1 MKEIRLLVDDK
12 NVDSVV
18 AVVNSLNTELINE
31 ISIVDSKMAI
41 ESVELNHNEVRE
53 HIKHE
58 ESPEEKREKL
68 FSFASATIVLLTIA
82 AIYFEIYDQTY
93 VPPFLRLILA
103 VYWLYS
109 LAGIMV
115 SRQGSDYWVSKL
127 YFNVTK

>member
-12 NVDSVV
+12 NVDSVL
-18 AVVNSLNTELINE
+18 AVLNSLNTELVNE
-31 ISIVDSKMAI
+31 VSIVDKTTEI
-41 ESVELNHNEVRE
+41 KSVEMSHNEVRE

-68 FSFASATIVLLTIA
+68 FSFASATIVFLTIA

-109 LAGIMV
+109 FAGIMV